1 MFALDSL
8 YAHYAGICFEKDS
21 CYGCIKNTQ
30 SCILSG
36 LKKKINLKLNL
47 ERSLLEGLPAW
58 VIQLKKNSLAVV
70 PRKQHKCVLRLCHLR
85 YRILLPLSSTMLKF
99 II

>member
-36 LKKKINLKLNL
+36 LKKKNKSETELGEIAF
-47 ERSLLEGLPAW
+47 RGTSSLGYTVEEK
-58 VIQLKKNSLAVV
+58 QSCCCTKKAA
-70 PRKQHKCVLRLCHLR
+70 
-85 YRILLPLSSTMLKF
+85 
-99 II
+99 